1 MVSNKLKAKIHCCP
15 LVTSIQESIV
25 WKDVAIESAQ
35 HPKQLRTFH
44 KPISVGVGSWNVL
57 HFVCEVCQYGLH
69 TSWKGELFNILNGS
83 ISKRHRK
90 KTILNKSA
98 SGSKTDPKSS
108 ALNQNTLG
116 PIGFFFG
123 RSAMWSNKENAVVQ
137 AAALLQALIA
147 ALQAVLLL
155 CWRHGVGWTGT
166 FCSVQ
171 NRLSPKYVEMRAMC
185 GWTWTSMFWVES
197 ETRVQESGIKNAV
210 FTDYLCEMWNLSKSS
225 WVEAPSEAV
234 VTHTPNMRSFRRH
247 WLQPQLGCFC
257 LSALKLLTLYCPV
270 VMDDI
275 SIWKVPHETIE
286 SILFHFMQKVSM

>member
-1 MVSNKLKAKIHCCP
+1 MKRFAFCMWSLPIWPAYILKRWTFQHLKRIH
-15 LVTSIQESIV
+15 IQ
-25 WKDVAIESAQ
+25 KT
-35 HPKQLRTFH
+35 P
-44 KPISVGVGSWNVL
+44 
-57 HFVCEVCQYGLH
+57 
-69 TSWKGELFNILNGS
+69 
-83 ISKRHRK
+83 K

-197 ETRVQESGIKNAV
+197 ETRVQESGIKTQFSQIIYV
-210 FTDYLCEMWNLSKSS
+210 KCEIFLK
-225 WVEAPSEAV
+225 APGW
-234 VTHTPNMRSFRRH
+234 RH
-247 WLQPQLGCFC
+247 HLKQL
-257 LSALKLLTLYCPV
+257 
-270 VMDDI
+270 
-275 SIWKVPHETIE
+275 
-286 SILFHFMQKVSM
+286 